1 MPIVPAARAAARP
14 VPRSLTPA
22 ATALL
27 LLALASP
34 ALADTLRGEARV
46 SRVTLFPD
54 GAQVTRAVTL
64 EAAPGP
70 HRLVIPGL
78 PQGTDPAALRLSAS
92 GARIGAVSLQTDRA
106 LPPDLAEPAPVTAAR
121 TALQAAEQ
129 ALRRHDMAV
138 QGVRARADAARET
151 IAFLRDL
158 AKSDGAATGDL
169 AALATSVEARI
180 LAARQTILAAE
191 AEAEDMAPAREP
203 LVRAVERARAAL
215 EAVDP
220 PEGETAALVVDLEA
234 TGPGPAVIE
243 ATTLDDRAGWEP
255 VYDARLD
262 PASGA
267 LSLDRGVLVRQQTGE
282 DWQGVALT
290 LSTARP
296 AEQAAPSDL
305 EPQIV
310 SLGEDVVMERQ
321 VGGAMADM
329 AAAPMAP
336 APAPEARVAAQSRM
350 QGLTLVFDYP
360 RPADIRSGADGLRL
374 ALDSVAL
381 KPEVRAEAVP
391 LYDTRATL
399 VAEAVNGTDLL
410 LPGTVSL
417 YSGEALVGTA
427 GMDLTAP
434 GDRLVLGFGP
444 IDGLTVER
452 RTRDREAGDR
462 GLIARQQTEAET
474 VEIEVKNLT
483 ARDWPLRV
491 IDRVPVSESEDLRV
505 AWTAEP
511 KPTTTDPEGRR
522 GILWWDAPLAKGET
536 RTITLTTDLRWPEG
550 KVLMR

>member
-203 LVRAVERARAAL
+203 LVRAVERGRAAL

-220 PEGETAALVVDLEA
+220 PEGETAALVVDLESV
-234 TGPGPAVIE
+234 GPGPAVIE
-243 ATTLDDRAGWEP
+243 ATTARSGGAWAGWSSWCSP
-255 VYDARLD
+255 
-262 PASGA
+262 PAGSA
-267 LSLDRGVLVRQQTGE
+267 S
-282 DWQGVALT
+282 
-290 LSTARP
+290 
-296 AEQAAPSDL
+296 
-305 EPQIV
+305 
-310 SLGEDVVMERQ
+310 
-321 VGGAMADM
+321 
-329 AAAPMAP
+329 
-336 APAPEARVAAQSRM
+336 
-350 QGLTLVFDYP
+350 
-360 RPADIRSGADGLRL
+360 
-374 ALDSVAL
+374 
-381 KPEVRAEAVP
+381 
-391 LYDTRATL
+391 
-399 VAEAVNGTDLL
+399 
-410 LPGTVSL
+410 
-417 YSGEALVGTA
+417 
-427 GMDLTAP
+427 
-434 GDRLVLGFGP
+434 
-444 IDGLTVER
+444 
-452 RTRDREAGDR
+452 
-462 GLIARQQTEAET
+462 
-474 VEIEVKNLT
+474 
-483 ARDWPLRV
+483 
-491 IDRVPVSESEDLRV
+491 
-505 AWTAEP
+505 
-511 KPTTTDPEGRR
+511 
-522 GILWWDAPLAKGET
+522 
-536 RTITLTTDLRWPEG
+536 
-550 KVLMR
+550 